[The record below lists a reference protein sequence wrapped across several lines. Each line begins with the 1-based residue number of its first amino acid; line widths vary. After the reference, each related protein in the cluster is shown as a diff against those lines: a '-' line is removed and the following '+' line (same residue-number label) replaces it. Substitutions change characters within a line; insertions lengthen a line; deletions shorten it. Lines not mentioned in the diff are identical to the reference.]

1 MQGYCI
7 CISALKYCCFK
18 CKIRIVYSP
27 LSTDMVINVFTFS
40 VGKMY
45 PTDVLQYYFG
55 KSEGLSLKNGKRI
68 IFNVLKVSKY
78 RK

>member
-1 MQGYCI
+1 
-7 CISALKYCCFK
+7 
-18 CKIRIVYSP
+18 
-27 LSTDMVINVFTFS
+27 MVINVFTFS